1 MDNTIQQLL
10 PIMFNMQHELN
21 LRIHKEWWQQ
31 DWSWRRA
38 IDQELSELVDHVG
51 WKWWKNQKPDIEQV
65 ELELVDIWHF
75 ALSLMAE
82 HPLTHVGNDPE
93 QLSQAFSD
101 MSSVLASYWD
111 APMDSTETTWTDYI
125 DAIKLDAL
133 SQNSFNVTAFRHLL
147 DHFGMSFKTLY
158 AKYVGKNILNEFRQA
173 NGYKEGTYLK
183 HWDAGLEDNEVLSNI
198 MKETFNPDTIANR
211 LMEEYSKVTQARAI
225 ARKFNA

>member
-21 LRIHKEWWQQ
+21 QRVHPEWWKQNY
-31 DWSWRRA
+31 SWRRA

-51 WKWWKNQKPDIEQV
+51 WKWWKQQEPDLEQI
-65 ELELVDIWHF
+65 ELELVDVWHF

-82 HPLTHVGNDPE
+82 YPLEHVGNEPK
-93 QLSQAFSD
+93 QLDEAFTE
-101 MSSVLASYWD
+101 MSGQLAEYWD
-111 APMDSTETTWTDYI
+111 APMDSAETTWTDYI
-125 DAIKLDAL
+125 DAIKIDAL

-183 HWDAGLEDNEVLSNI
+183 TWDKGLEDNEVLTKI
-198 MKETFNPDTIANR
+198 LKETFNPNLIAKR
-211 LMEEYSKVTQARAI
+211 LMEEYSRVRQAKAI
-225 ARKFNA
+225 ASKFS